1 MLSIK
6 NNSSNC
12 RIILVICLID
22 YDNMGG
28 GVILK
33 KNMTK
38 IHKID
43 AQ

>member
-28 GVILK
+28 GGNIEK
-33 KNMTK
+33 KYDK
-38 IHKID
+38 IGVNI
-43 AQ
+43 

>member
-22 YDNMGG
+22 YDNIGG
-28 GVILK
+28 GILK
-33 KNMTK
+33 KIMSK
-38 IHKID
+38 IHEID
-43 AQ
+43 VQ

>member
-28 GVILK
+28 VILK
-33 KNMTK
+33 KIMSK
-38 IHKID
+38 IHEID
-43 AQ
+43 VQ

>member
-28 GVILK
+28 GLILK
-33 KNMTK
+33 KIMSK
-38 IHKID
+38 IHEID
-43 AQ
+43 VQ